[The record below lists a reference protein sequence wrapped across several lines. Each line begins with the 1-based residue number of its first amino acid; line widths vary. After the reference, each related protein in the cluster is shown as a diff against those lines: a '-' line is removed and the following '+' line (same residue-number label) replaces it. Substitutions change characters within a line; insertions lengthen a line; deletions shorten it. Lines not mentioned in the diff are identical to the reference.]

1 MGRIMI
7 VEDDTAVRELLRDI
21 LERAGHEVI
30 VAQNGKV
37 AISLYKNSP
46 ADLIITNILM
56 PEKEGLETI
65 QELHREDPGVKIIA
79 ISGGGQIGPADYLE
93 VARRFGAMRTFSK
106 PFDRKELLKAVDELL
121 ADSGKT

>member
-7 VEDDTAVRELLRDI
+7 VEDDKSVRELLREI
-21 LERAGHEVI
+21 LKRVGHEV
-30 VAQNGKV
+30 VDAGNGKE
-37 AISLYKNSP
+37 AMDLYKNSP
-46 ADLIITNILM
+46 ADLVITNILM

-65 QELHREDPGVKIIA
+65 QELRREDPDVKIIA

-121 ADSGKT
+121 GQSG

>member
-1 MGRIMI
+1 MGRIMV
-7 VEDDTAVRELLRDI
+7 VEDDKSVRELLREI
-21 LERAGHEVI
+21 LKRAGHDVM
-30 VAQNGKV
+30 AAGNGKE
-37 AISLYKNSP
+37 ALSLYKKSP

-65 QELHREDPGVKIIA
+65 QELRRENPDIKIIA

-106 PFDRKELLKAVDELL
+106 PFDRKELLKAVDDLL
-121 ADSGKT
+121 EETG

>member
-1 MGRIMI
+1 MGRILI
-7 VEDDTAVRELLRDI
+7 VEDDKSVRELLREI
-21 LERAGHEVI
+21 LRRAGHEV
-30 VAQNGKV
+30 VAAGNGKE
-37 AISLYKNSP
+37 ALAQYKQSP

-65 QELHREDPGVKIIA
+65 QELRREDPDIKIIA

-121 ADSGKT
+121 EESS